1 MNPDRLARLLLDAV
15 RIQHFERTEDKHL
28 GGAPVRHMP
37 SIDLAV
43 VTFPRDAPPV
53 WANVLFSREHPRG
66 LVADIGSD
74 GGAVRNIR
82 FDADLRDD
90 QQRSVAWLPDA
101 DWQRLRFPPLFGKGP
116 HRFVAPYPA
125 SLAKL
130 MLAVGVARLVDQRRC
145 SWDEAVEHAGVRR
158 TLAQCCEEMIVVSGN
173 DSATA
178 LVALLHRHG
187 VLGPAHDNLQD
198 TFLLYGLP
206 TLAFANT
213 RPDGGWG
220 NAAGAGVGQLRM
232 TAWDAARLLWLIDA
246 DAPPAPWLAP
256 GTPPLLAADSSAV
269 LRGWLEGQALHEIL
283 SSTALAGEP
292 GWVAGIPAQ
301 VPARW
306 VDDDGAMRAGGYTYA
321 ADVRPA
327 SRAATLR
334 FAHKTGNT
342 ENYAA
347 DAGIVR
353 GLPRADGRE
362 RRCHYIIAFLSNL
375 GTRYAPSA
383 GCATTWRV
391 PALGRTIDAALMDW
405 LER

>member
-1 MNPDRLARLLLDAV
+1 MHHDQLARLLLDAV
-15 RIQHFERTEDKHL
+15 RNQHFERTEDKYL

-43 VTFPRDAPPV
+43 AVFPAGRPPL
-53 WANVLFSREHPRG
+53 WANVLFSREHPLG

-74 GGAVRNIR
+74 AGSVRNVR
-82 FDADLRDD
+82 FDADVRDAL
-90 QQRSVAWLPDA
+90 QRSVAWLPDA
-101 DWQRLRFPPLFGKGP
+101 DWQRLRFPPLWGRGP

-130 MLAVGVARLVDQRRC
+130 MLAVGVARLVDQERVT
-145 SWDEAVEHAGVRR
+145 WDEAADYGGVSASV
-158 TLAQCCEEMIVVSGN
+158 AQRCEQMICTSGN
-173 DSATA
+173 DAASA

-187 VLGPAHDNLQD
+187 VLGPAGGALDD
-198 TFLLYGLP
+198 TFTVYGLP

-232 TAWDAARLLWLIDA
+232 TAWDSARLLWLLDA

-256 GTPPLLAADSSAV
+256 GTPPLLSRESRSRV
-269 LRGWLEGQALHEIL
+269 RQWLEDQALHEVL

-292 GWVAGIPAQ
+292 GWVAGL
-301 VPARW
+301 PARLSERW
-306 VDDDGAMRAGGYTYA
+306 IDDDGAVRAGGYSFA

-327 SRAATLR
+327 SRAATVR

-353 GLPRADGRE
+353 ALGPGGRG
-362 RRCHYIIAFLSNL
+362 HYIVAFLSNL

-383 GCATTWRV
+383 HCATTWRV
-391 PALGRTIDAALMDW
+391 PALGRTLDAALRYVLD
-405 LER
+405 R